1 MTREA
6 LILTTTL
13 IGLNNMT
20 FSKDKNEYY
29 QPQLPNE
36 PPYAKPD
43 GNYNGDYERWSP
55 KVRPRY
61 KKSLEDIKQGQQ
73 NIANEPYPI
82 EPHLTEDERRKVK
95 EMKEESRRKL
105 LAISDQQKK
114 LKELKELELLEASQA
129 CMWCGEV
136 IPSEKELEAH
146 EQEHFEEGD

>member
-1 MTREA
+1 
-6 LILTTTL
+6 
-13 IGLNNMT
+13 MT
-20 FSKDKNEYY
+20 FYKGKDEYY

-36 PPYAKPD
+36 PPYKKPD

-73 NIANEPYPI
+73 QISNEPYPI

-95 EMKEESRRKL
+95 AMKEESRRKL
-105 LAISDQQKK
+105 LELTDQRKK
-114 LKELKELELLEASQA
+114 LKELKELEESEVAQS

-136 IPSEKELEAH
+136 LPNEEELEAH
-146 EQEHFEEGD
+146 EQAHFEEGD